1 MNKSNLE
8 TLIECMVADLLSEVR
23 DPQPGVFW
31 LVTGISERTPERL
44 EQLANGVLP
53 GVQGISDNKRILMH
67 WLGIGRNVVL
77 VMKTDQV
84 IANNDI
90 FKIDY
95 SDPYEL
101 LDNDMQLLARI
112 WNKQHGT
119 DMGRRGIMTNISSYL
134 VKILK
139 KSDDRTISQIGD
151 SIYGGY
157 VNLESNVPIID
168 RPVDLAEHVRSRVLE
183 GVNQYRRPDI
193 EKLPMSWWKQV
204 VSDAV
209 VNGVKSYESE
219 GEWVVK
225 GDSLKVPEGSR
236 LLVGVTKLPQD
247 FPEEVRQELKQ
258 GRFPGF
264 PGITQA
270 HIASGHV
277 IKSVYQYGLD
287 KKYEVRFLDLN
298 KFEKVQLKLQ
308 TQHYYG

>member
-1 MNKSNLE
+1 MISKLK
-8 TLIECMVADLLSEVR
+8 TLIECLTSDVLLEIRGSE
-23 DPQPGVFW
+23 PNVFW
-31 LVTGISERTPERL
+31 LVTHISEKTPERL
-44 EQLANGVLP
+44 EQLASGILS
-53 GVQGISDNKRILMH
+53 GIQGISDNKRILMH
-67 WLGIGRNVVL
+67 WLGIGRNAVL
-77 VMKTDQV
+77 IMKAEQV

-112 WNKQHGT
+112 WDKQHGT
-119 DMGRRGIMTNISSYL
+119 DMGRRGIMTNISNYL

-157 VNLESNVPIID
+157 VNLESNVPVINSPD
-168 RPVDLAEHVRSRVLE
+168 DLAKHVRSRVLE
-183 GVNQYRRPDI
+183 GVKQYRRPDI
-193 EKLPMSWWKQV
+193 EKLPMTWWKQV

-209 VNGVKSYESE
+209 VNGVKPYVSE
-219 GEWVVK
+219 GEWVVR
-225 GDSLKVPEGSR
+225 GNTLTVPEGSR

-258 GRFPGF
+258 GKFSGF

-308 TQHYYG
+308 TQH